1 MPKISHNES
10 QILSKSL
17 LGALLGPLGASWA
30 PFGPILKNPQIPP
43 LEANLGV
50 AIDKKS
56 KKIDVKKRL
65 VLRDVLFS
73 KFLEFS
79 MDLGAPKPRILAKFL
94 Q

>member
-17 LGALLGPLGASWA
+17 LGALLGPLGR
-30 PFGPILKNPQIPP
+30 PFGPILKKTLKKLTP

-50 AIDKKS
+50 KIDKKS
-56 KKIDVKKRL
+56 KKINVKKRF

-79 MDLGAPKPRILAKFL
+79 MDLRAPKPGILNQFL

>member
-1 MPKISHNES
+1 MKAKFS
-10 QILSKSL
+10 QNHFLEPSWGL
-17 LGALLGPLGASWA
+17 LGAFWA
-30 PFGPILKNPQIPP
+30 HLKKLHP

-50 AIDKKS
+50 KIDKKIE
-56 KKIDVKKRL
+56 KINVKKRL

-79 MDLGAPKPRILAKFL
+79 MDLRAPKPGILNQFL